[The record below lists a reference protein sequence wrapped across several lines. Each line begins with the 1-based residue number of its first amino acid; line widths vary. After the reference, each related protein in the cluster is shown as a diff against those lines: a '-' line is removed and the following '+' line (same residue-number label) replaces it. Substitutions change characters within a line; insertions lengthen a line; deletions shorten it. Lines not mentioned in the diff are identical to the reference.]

1 MPGKSNYNYNFNPN
15 NRKNQVNMNP
25 WAMLI
30 AMLVL
35 TGLNLWASFYIG
47 FDFLSIVA
55 FIACGIGIFMSVRN
69 IIRSKKKK

>member
-1 MPGKSNYNYNFNPN
+1 MSGKSNYNYNFNPN
-15 NRKNQVNMNP
+15 NRKNQVNM
-25 WAMLI
+25 
-30 AMLVL
+30 
-35 TGLNLWASFYIG
+35 WASFYIG